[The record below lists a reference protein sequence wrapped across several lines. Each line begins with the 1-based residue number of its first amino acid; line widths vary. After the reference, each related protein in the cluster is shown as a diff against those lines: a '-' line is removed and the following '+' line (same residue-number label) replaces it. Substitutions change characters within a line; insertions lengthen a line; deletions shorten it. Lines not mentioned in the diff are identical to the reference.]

1 MIFSTA
7 EVSFLSPALLKVD
20 CVSSTSARRL
30 SAQRVSTS
38 ACKTAADKCCSDELI
53 SCDHSFDGSKLQRAE
68 LQDEP
73 KDEIISRK
81 ACVVANQ
88 KTWKDWL
95 KDPAFYKVQFQRFF
109 RRKNERDARKE
120 NWEGV
125 FPLDCGLPEGHVN
138 RTNAYM

>member
-38 ACKTAADKCCSDELI
+38 VCKTAPDKCRSDELI
-53 SCDHSFDGSKLQRAE
+53 SCDHSFDGSKLQIAE
-68 LQDEP
+68 LQDEA

-95 KDPAFYKVQFQRFF
+95 KDPAFYKVQFQRLFSAQ
-109 RRKNERDARKE
+109 K
-120 NWEGV
+120 
-125 FPLDCGLPEGHVN
+125 
-138 RTNAYM
+138 